1 MTEGWAFTGGP
12 PTTPS
17 MSTVSLVE
25 GRCFCV
31 SEPSGDIGAA
41 GGHGLVVKDTRF
53 LDHLELHVD
62 GEPLES
68 LTVEH
73 TGPHAATFVTRRRPR
88 PGLADST
95 LLVVRRRYVGN
106 GMVEDVTLENLS
118 AGAVTVTLTLTAST
132 DFAGLFD
139 VKEGRLVKRR
149 DAIEVTTDDTTL
161 RRRIDRADSRA
172 VEISATGEYQVF
184 RHGLIWHLTVP
195 ARGATEFTLRVVPVF
210 REVPLRSPY
219 RRGVSRRESHPA
231 REHRRWRERSPVVSS
246 ADPRLHR
253 LVRNGT
259 EDLSGLRITDP
270 RHPRRVVLAAG
281 APWFMTVFGRDSLLT
296 ELDAAPPRRPGRP
309 GHARRCS
316 PSARARWSSPA
327 TEEEPGRILHEIR
340 SGLPAAADAGRRHRL
355 LRHAST
361 PRRCSS
367 CSWASCA
374 GGAPRGRRSNRCCPT
389 STRALDWV
397 SDYGD
402 RDGDGFVEYERAT
415 PHGLV
420 NQGWK
425 DSFDGDHL
433 RLGRARRTHRSRLPR
448 CRATST
454 PRCARGPSWPR
465 RSATTSAPGE
475 LAGSRPTR

>member
-53 LDHLELHVD
+53 LDHLELRVD

-139 VKEGRLVKRR
+139 VKEGRLVKRAE
-149 DAIEVTTDDTTL
+149 AIEVTTDDTTL

-195 ARGATEFTLRVVPVF
+195 ARATR
-210 REVPLRSPY
+210 
-219 RRGVSRRESHPA
+219 
-231 REHRRWRERSPVVSS
+231 
-246 ADPRLHR
+246 
-253 LVRNGT
+253 
-259 EDLSGLRITDP
+259 
-270 RHPRRVVLAAG
+270 
-281 APWFMTVFGRDSLLT
+281 
-296 ELDAAPPRRPGRP
+296 
-309 GHARRCS
+309 
-316 PSARARWSSPA
+316 SSPCRSC
-327 TEEEPGRILHEIR
+327 PSSGRFR
-340 SGLPAAADAGRRHRL
+340 SGRR
-355 LRHAST
+355 
-361 PRRCSS
+361 
-367 CSWASCA
+367 
-374 GGAPRGRRSNRCCPT
+374 T
-389 STRALDWV
+389 SQGCLVA
-397 SDYGD
+397 
-402 RDGDGFVEYERAT
+402 RAT
-415 PHGLV
+415 PRG
-420 NQGWK
+420 NT
-425 DSFDGDHL
+425 DGGASAAPSS
-433 RLGRARRTHRSRLPR
+433 RPPTPASTGSSATAPRTCPV
-448 CRATST
+448 
-454 PRCARGPSWPR
+454 CASPTRGTRDASSWPR
-465 RSATTSAPGE
+465 ARH
-475 LAGSRPTR
+475 GS